1 MRGSVVVSVVVL
13 KPQYDAFSS
22 SLRDPSGPSRASPDV
37 RRSARSTAQRKALAE
52 AVPKGRGEAP
62 PAAGGSR
69 PPGAQGRKGSPSRPH
84 RRAAAS
90 EATRSQHGVAE
101 PRSDRV
107 GHKPLR
113 ARGLTLLSVG
123 AYKNR
128 RARLRET
135 QKKRASI
142 PPYVGSAG
150 ASQMRRQT
158 PRRCR
163 VVRRSTPTLSARQ
176 KMVVLNGGDGCYE
189 GMADPGASPRL
200 RPHPQEQ
207 KKREAQ
213 RAAAP

>member
-1 MRGSVVVSVVVL
+1 MVSVFVL
-13 KPQYDAFSS
+13 EPQYDAFSS

-37 RRSARSTAQRKALAE
+37 RRSARSTEQRKALTEA
-52 AVPKGRGEAP
+52 AVPRGRGEAP

-107 GHKPLR
+107 GYKPPR
-113 ARGLTLLSVG
+113 ARGLALLSVG

-128 RARLRET
+128 RARLRAT
-135 QKKRASI
+135 QKKRGLSPSVRGVGKRFTDA
-142 PPYVGSAG
+142 PPDPS
-150 ASQMRRQT
+150 
-158 PRRCR
+158 P
-163 VVRRSTPTLSARQ
+163 VRRGKAQHSDVIRTAK
-176 KMVVLNGGDGCYE
+176 KMVVVNGDDGCYE
-189 GMADPGASPRL
+189 GTADPGASPRL

>member
-1 MRGSVVVSVVVL
+1 MVSVVVL

-37 RRSARSTAQRKALAE
+37 RRSARRTAQRKALAE
-52 AVPKGRGEAP
+52 ADPKGRGEAP

-84 RRAAAS
+84 RWAAAS

-128 RARLRET
+128 RARLRDT
-135 QKKRASI
+135 QEKKRASI
-142 PPYVGSAG
+142 PPYVVSAS

-176 KMVVLNGGDGCYE
+176 KMVVLNGDDGCHE
-189 GMADPGASPRL
+189 GTADPGASPRL